1 LIKRRTRGPV
11 GAMTPK
17 ENAPHDPESLRTPLL
32 AGTGTGTGTGTVTYD
47 GIASREGVTSPSLS
61 ESSSQPRQAQAQA
74 QAQGL
79 TAGFDEFAS
88 SHSYLRVL
96 ALYILVY
103 LLLAVVAY
111 HWIFEDWSI
120 VDSIYFAVV
129 MFTTIGY
136 GDMSPST
143 QASQLFTIFF
153 ALYGIVILGLFLGII
168 GEVLVEAQQ
177 GAVKAVRER
186 AQKRM
191 MEMFSHEN
199 DNDNDAR
206 AGDSAIVEREEDV
219 NEEEENV
226 ENHLCIDIYKALVRM
241 APILSSVVVVAL
253 LIGHA
258 EGWTIITS
266 LYYCVIT
273 STTVGFG
280 DEAPQKEWVRIVAI
294 FFMPVAVAVF
304 GEVLGRIAQ
313 IYMDRSTQQAE
324 KQFLQRELTLS
335 DLAIMDT
342 DGDGEVSLA
351 EFLYFMLVA
360 MQKVDKESLD
370 ELKNLFQSLDADNSG
385 SLQKEDL
392 LILANRNKQTT
403 STITIT

>member
-1 LIKRRTRGPV
+1 
-11 GAMTPK
+11 
-17 ENAPHDPESLRTPLL
+17 
-32 AGTGTGTGTGTVTYD
+32 
-47 GIASREGVTSPSLS
+47 
-61 ESSSQPRQAQAQA
+61 
-74 QAQGL
+74 
-79 TAGFDEFAS
+79 
-88 SHSYLRVL
+88 VL

-199 DNDNDAR
+199 DAR
-206 AGDSAIVEREEDV
+206 AAAAAAAAGAIHVLESEDDDTV
-219 NEEEENV
+219 KEEEQNV
-226 ENHLCIDIYKALVRM
+226 ENHLCIDIYKALGRM
-241 APILSSVVVVAL
+241 APILSFVVIAAL

-273 STTVGFG
+273 ATTVGFG
-280 DEAPQKEWVRIVAI
+280 DEAPQKEWVRLVAI

-335 DLAIMDT
+335 DIAIMDT

-351 EFLYFMLVA
+351 EFLSFMLVA
-360 MQKVDKESLD
+360 MQKVDKESID
-370 ELKNLFQSLDADNSG
+370 DLKNLFQSLDADNSG

-392 LILANRNKQTT
+392 LILASRNKQTT
-403 STITIT
+403 SMPTSSP

>member
-1 LIKRRTRGPV
+1 M
-11 GAMTPK
+11 APK
-17 ENAPHDPESLRTPLL
+17 ENAPYDPESLRTPLMS
-32 AGTGTGTGTGTVTYD
+32 GGTGTVTYD
-47 GIASREGVTSPSLS
+47 GIASREDVTSPSLS
-61 ESSSQPRQAQAQA
+61 DSSQQPR
-74 QAQGL
+74 QGL

-96 ALYILVY
+96 ALYIFVY

-153 ALYGIVILGLFLGII
+153 ALYGIVILGLFLGIM

-199 DNDNDAR
+199 DASAGAR
-206 AGDSAIVEREEDV
+206 ASAILESEDDDTV
-219 NEEEENV
+219 KEEEENV
-226 ENHLCIDIYKALVRM
+226 ENHLCIDIHKALVRM
-241 APILSSVVVVAL
+241 APILSSVVVAAL

-392 LILANRNKQTT
+392 LILANRNKQST
-403 STITIT
+403 STSPSPSSP